1 MIDVGDGGDFDDDGG
16 DGGDHDQVKMTV
28 MTVMTVMMVMLNP
41 IDILCHPGAVV
52 TRRVRR
58 AVITTDS
65 KCCHAI
71 ICSQW

>member
-1 MIDVGDGGDFDDDGG
+1 MIDVADDDGGDFDDDGG
-16 DGGDHDQVKMTV
+16 DCGDHDKV
-28 MTVMTVMMVMLNP
+28 MVMLNP
-41 IDILCHPGAVV
+41 INILCHPGAVV
-52 TRRVRR
+52 TSRVRR

>member
-1 MIDVGDGGDFDDDGG
+1 MIDVADGDDFDDNDGEG
-16 DGGDHDQVKMTV
+16 FDHHQVMV
-28 MTVMTVMMVMLNP
+28 VMMVMLNP

-52 TRRVRR
+52 TSRVLR

>member
-16 DGGDHDQVKMTV
+16 DHDQVMV
-28 MTVMTVMMVMLNP
+28 VRMVMMNP

-52 TRRVRR
+52 TSRVLR

-71 ICSQW
+71 ICSQC